1 MISEQD
7 HIDLSFLK
15 FWSNKVIRIIFKII
29 VFLLVSVPSFAE
41 EHDVLNLV
49 SPHFP
54 PYTYEQNNEIKGI
67 GPDIIKRVFANTNIP
82 YKITMLK
89 DYAEAVQVIKT
100 KLGDGM
106 FLASQN
112 AERNAIAVFTQ
123 PLVINKWSWFMLKKS
138 KVDLNSETFKSQAV
152 IGTLKG
158 TNTYKWLKTNGYRN
172 VASPVDAS
180 SLVSMLKSQRIDAAF
195 LADAVFEY
203 GLDEKEL
210 SQFKKVLEV
219 EKAFGMYIS
228 HDYLKKHPGT
238 LEKINRSIEK
248 VIH

>member
-1 MISEQD
+1 M
-7 HIDLSFLK
+7 FLK
-15 FWSNKVIRIIFKII
+15 LWSNKVIQITLKTI
-29 VFLLVSVPSFAE
+29 VLLLICVPSFAKE
-41 EHDVLNLV
+41 DNILNLV

-54 PYTYEQNNEIKGI
+54 PYTYEHNNEIIGI

-82 YKITMLK
+82 YKITMIK
-89 DYAEAVQVIKT
+89 DYAEAVQVVKT

-112 AERNAIAVFTQ
+112 AERNAIAVFTK
-123 PLVINKWSWFMLKKS
+123 PLVINKWSWFMLKNS
-138 KVDLNSETFKSQAV
+138 NVDLNSETFKLQAV

-158 TNTYKWLKTNGYRN
+158 TNTYKWLKANGYSN

-180 SLVSMLKSQRIDAAF
+180 SLVSMLKLHRIDAAF

-203 GLDEKEL
+203 GLDEKVL

-219 EKAFGMYIS
+219 EKPFGMYIS
-228 HDYLKKHPGT
+228 HDYLKKHPNS
-238 LEKINRSIEK
+238 LKQINRSIEK
-248 VIH
+248 VTH

>member
-1 MISEQD
+1 
-7 HIDLSFLK
+7 
-15 FWSNKVIRIIFKII
+15 
-29 VFLLVSVPSFAE
+29 
-41 EHDVLNLV
+41 
-49 SPHFP
+49 
-54 PYTYEQNNEIKGI
+54 
-67 GPDIIKRVFANTNIP
+67 
-82 YKITMLK
+82 
-89 DYAEAVQVIKT
+89 
-100 KLGDGM
+100 M

-112 AERNAIAVFTQ
+112 AERDAIAVFTQ

-138 KVDLNSETFKSQAV
+138 KVDLNSETFKLQAV

-180 SLVSMLKSQRIDAAF
+180 SLVSMLKSHRIDAAF

-203 GLDEKEL
+203 GLDKKEL

-228 HDYLKKHPGT
+228 HDYLKKHPST
-238 LEKINRSIEK
+238 LAQINRSIEK
-248 VIH
+248 VTR